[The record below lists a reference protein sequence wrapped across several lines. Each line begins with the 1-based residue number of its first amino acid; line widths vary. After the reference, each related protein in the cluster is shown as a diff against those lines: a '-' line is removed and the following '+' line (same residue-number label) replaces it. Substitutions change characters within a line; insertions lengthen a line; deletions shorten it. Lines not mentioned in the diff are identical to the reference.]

1 MRKYA
6 LYLFVVVFSAFLS
19 GCEKNITTQ
28 DQSIITHYVTIE
40 LQGVNAHNET
50 AVALGSSYTDPGFT
64 ATEGDEDVTSSTNV
78 AGTVDANTLGL
89 YQIDYSAVNKDGY
102 SSSVT
107 RKVIVY
113 DPSTLSTTTDISGNY
128 DGIRVN
134 KGKGGTVSIR
144 QVIPGVFYISDMFGG
159 YYDQYAGYGKSYSAP
174 GYFQLNNDNSITF
187 LYGYVSGWASPIIG
201 SNATYDPATKT
212 INFTST
218 FDDGSGF
225 GFDVQ
230 LTSNE

>member
-19 GCEKNITTQ
+19 GCEKDITTQ
-28 DQSIITHYVTIE
+28 DQSTITHFVTFQIE
-40 LQGVNAHNET
+40 GTNAYDET
-50 AVALGSSYTDPGFT
+50 AVAVGTQYTDPGFK
-64 ATEGDEDVTSSTNV
+64 AMEGDNDVTSSVTV
-78 AGTVDANTLGL
+78 TGTVDANTPG
-89 YQIDYSAVNKDGY
+89 YYPISYSAVNKDGF
-102 SSSVT
+102 SSSAV

-113 DPSTLSTTTDISGNY
+113 DPSSLSSTDISGTY

-134 KGKGGTVSIR
+134 RGKGGSVTIR
-144 QVIPGVFYISDMFGG
+144 QIVTGIYYISDMFGG
-159 YYDQYAGYGKSYSAP
+159 YYDQYAGYGKPYAAP
-174 GYFQLNNDNSITF
+174 GYFQLNSDNSITF

-201 SNATYDPATKT
+201 SDATYDPATKT